1 MDLSIKVKVPW
12 NPTQITQQMQ
22 NNVSKNLLKPELEK
36 SWDSTIAELR
46 KARLIKEVME

>member
-12 NPTQITQQMQ
+12 NPNQTAQQ
-22 NNVSKNLLKPELEK
+22 NNVNKTLDPESK

-46 KARLIKEVME
+46 KARLIKEVMM